1 MWSREVTWKVNNIM
15 TPQWG
20 GLVRSP
26 DKLNTLYLDLQKTHE
41 HQTRQN
47 GNLLAEILT
56 YKDTLALW
64 LRGQQEITWQFK
76 IVVSLSQD
84 LWPLTMAGCWF
95 RREVSARKRLS
106 RHKILVGFACST
118 KIFAIANVFSPSLQC
133 FWADQQKLFFM
144 FYICFIYC
152 CSKRV
157 WPVLSFTF
165 YVLS

>member
-106 RHKILVGFACST
+106 RHKFLLHLRVAQ
-118 KIFAIANVFSPSLQC
+118 KSLQ
-133 FWADQQKLFFM
+133 LPMFFLPLCSA
-144 FYICFIYC
+144 FGLTSTSFFLCFIYC
-152 CSKRV
+152 CSRRV